1 MATALRWAS
10 RSLNTPSK
18 FASIKLLMVSVMV
31 NPPSIHSYREAVR
44 VTRAGEQAERLVQ
57 PNVVDGVPMFGGD
70 AFLDA
75 QEVGRGEVDGL
86 AASGAGGVPDAL
98 RCGGGV
104 VGRHGRV
111 QRQPAGQRAAADRP
125 TIAEVGTTVG
135 GPAGVLDVSSRGSS
149 SVGVGSEPSWSANPQ
164 IGAGGSW
171 PPGPPTA
178 K

>member
-86 AASGAGGVPDAL
+86 AASGAGVVPDAH
-98 RCGGGV
+98 RCGAVHFGH
-104 VGRHGRV
+104 HGRLPRPPV
-111 QRQPAGQRAAADRP
+111 GHRAAADRA
-125 TIAEVGTTVG
+125 TIAEVATAVG
-135 GPAGVLDVSSRGSS
+135 GAAGVLDVSSRGSS
-149 SVGVGSEPSWSANPQ
+149 SVGV
-164 IGAGGSW
+164 
-171 PPGPPTA
+171 
-178 K
+178 